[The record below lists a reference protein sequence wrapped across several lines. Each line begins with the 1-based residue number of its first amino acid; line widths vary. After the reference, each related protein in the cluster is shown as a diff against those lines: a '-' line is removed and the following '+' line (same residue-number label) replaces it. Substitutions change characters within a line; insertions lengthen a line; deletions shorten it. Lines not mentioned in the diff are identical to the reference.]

1 MDRHDTSNPCI
12 GICRF
17 DADGA
22 CRGCLRTRTEVKAWK
37 SLDDTRK
44 AAVNHR
50 VRPLIAAV
58 TEAGKR
64 RRKRR
69 KLDRKIR
76 KLEARLAE
84 LHRKRARIGEP
95 PGE

>member
-1 MDRHDTSNPCI
+1 MNKHETSNPCV

-22 CRGCLRTRTEVKAWK
+22 CRGCRRTRTEVKTWK
-37 SLDDTRK
+37 SLDDAQK
-44 AAVNHR
+44 AAVNRR
-50 VRPLIAAV
+50 VRPLMAAV
-58 TEAGKR
+58 TKADKR
-64 RRKRR
+64 RRKRK
-69 KLDRKIR
+69 KLDGKIR